1 MSLSG
6 EWEELDTFINRSLLP
21 DCFSFDDASSDYD
34 VSVDSDVETEA
45 NISIL
50 LPLMLSISLAS
61 LVTTFVAILLLLK
74 FLDVKVS
81 LDDPPI

>member
-1 MSLSG
+1 M
-6 EWEELDTFINRSLLP
+6 WEDLDTFLNRSLLP
-21 DCFSFDDASSDYD
+21 DCFSFDDASYSSDYD
-34 VSVDSDVETEA
+34 VSVDSDVQTEA

-61 LVTTFVAILLLLK
+61 LVTTFVAILLMLK

-81 LDDPPI
+81 LDDLPV